1 MLGNLTEKKL
11 SGATVDDGVNSS
23 LEEQGRIDATD
34 MHRMGKEQ
42 QFKVRDVNGYCSAT
56 C

>member
-1 MLGNLTEKKL
+1 MLDDLKGKEL
-11 SGATVDDGVNSS
+11 SGATVENGVDPS

-42 QFKVRDVNGYCSAT
+42 QFKV
-56 C
+56 